1 VPKDTSSVVLGML
14 SDAGARIRP
23 TLTSVETPGPDPPPA
38 SDAAPP
44 PPAAAPAAPVTAAPK
59 PEAPTQDPGED
70 GAAAPRTLRLRPD
83 TAARLRTAWM
93 TAKRND
99 VLLTAQDF
107 ASDLV
112 DHALKTQRKPRNRG

>member
-1 VPKDTSSVVLGML
+1 MPKDTSSVVLGML
-14 SDAGARIRP
+14 SDAGSRTRP
-23 TLTSVETPGPDPPPA
+23 ALASVETPAPDPPPA
-38 SDAAPP
+38 GDPAPP
-44 PPAAAPAAPVTAAPK
+44 PPTAPPAAPVTAAPK
-59 PEAPTQDPGED
+59 PEAHTQEPGEE
-70 GAAAPRTLRLRPD
+70 AVAAPRTLRLRPD

-112 DHALKTQRKPRNRG
+112 DHVLKNQRKPRTRG